1 MKITLNLSHNTLGL
15 VLLIG
20 ILFIS
25 STEASEIISPN
36 ESDPVCVVILQELMV
51 SLARKKEKTALFKE
65 EKFLSVLAEPL
76 KAEGT
81 LKFRAP
87 DYLEKIITKPQKE
100 RLVVEND
107 IVRIFDEQ
115 DESRTLFLDDYPPL
129 KDLLNGIRF
138 TLLGNLDAL
147 ANHYELNLSGDCQ
160 QWSLTL
166 LPKSV
171 SAMSIIDRIIIL
183 GKKDTIETIT
193 LVESNGDFTIMT
205 IEQGPS

>member
-1 MKITLNLSHNTLGL
+1 MKNTLNFSHNTLGL

-36 ESDPVCVVILQELMV
+36 ESDPVCVAKLQELMV
-51 SLARKKEKTALFKE
+51 SLARKKEKTAFFKE

-87 DYLEKIITKPQKE
+87 DYLEKITTKPQKE

-138 TLLGNLDAL
+138 TLLGNLNAL
-147 ANHYELNLSGDCQ
+147 TNFYELNLSGDCQ

-183 GKKDTIETIT
+183 GKKDTIATIT
-193 LVESNGDFTIMT
+193 LVETNGDFTIMT
-205 IEQGPS
+205 IKQGPS